1 MQRIWSN
8 KISCSNQMHFY
19 YVVCVWWEIKNN
31 IFFEHP
37 NIWIRFVFKS
47 IVGGN
52 QMPITIK
59 SIIQSIFMIWNYNVR
74 NLSLLSNV
82 LKRYPILSSTW
93 NFNMVRTLYNLCWSH
108 TISSS
113 FLMHQAKP
121 ICCTVGNICHLLCG
135 CGFNSSLDYAKPT
148 HLY

>member
-1 MQRIWSN
+1 MFFPFNKCTSLEQFEHINVSMQRIWSN
-8 KISCSNQMHFY
+8 KTSCSNQMHFFL
-19 YVVCVWWEIKNN
+19 CCLCLMRSKEN
-31 IFFEHP
+31 IFFELP

-59 SIIQSIFMIWNYNVR
+59 SIIQSIFMIWNYNVQ
-74 NLSLLSNV
+74 NVSSLLNV

-93 NFNMVRTLYNLCWSH
+93 TFSMVRTLYNLCWSY

-113 FLMHQAKP
+113 FLICIKP
-121 ICCTVGNICHLLCG
+121 NQ
-135 CGFNSSLDYAKPT
+135 
-148 HLY
+148 